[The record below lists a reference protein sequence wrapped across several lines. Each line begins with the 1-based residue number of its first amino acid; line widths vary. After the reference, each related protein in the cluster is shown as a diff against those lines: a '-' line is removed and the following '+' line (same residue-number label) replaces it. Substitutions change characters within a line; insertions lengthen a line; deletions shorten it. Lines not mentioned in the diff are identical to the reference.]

1 MFNRKLKQRESI
13 LSEPWRMLLFLLM
26 AQLLIAFVGRSIGP
40 LGALIGEDL
49 SLTKSQIGMLPA
61 ALFFGQAIVSV
72 PAGFLTD
79 RFGSRSL
86 LLIASIFLG
95 FGFLMM
101 TFTVHFGIVLFL
113 VMLGGMGYGAMHP
126 ITNRGIIDWFS
137 LKQRGTAMGIKQT
150 GVTAG
155 SALAG
160 LILLPLSIEYG
171 WRFVLLAACIL
182 LVISGFVSYG
192 LYRDPPQQKKP
203 VQSRGPADFYKSMFG
218 MLKNKSLM
226 LVSFSA
232 IGLNGSQMCLN
243 TYLVLFVHEKF
254 GISLMLAG
262 ILFVISEISGTL
274 GRISWGM
281 ISDFGFKGN
290 RIVILLI
297 ISVLTAISSTIM
309 ALIPHASFS
318 LLIPIIM
325 LFGFSV
331 SGFNG
336 IWMNLASE
344 IVPAEHAGVAS
355 GVSLMFGSMGV
366 IIVPPLFGL
375 MVDETGNFTF
385 GWLLIAGLMVAV
397 FFMLIYLSIMNKK
410 KLTGSLE

>member
-1 MFNRKLKQRESI
+1 MSKLKVKQGASI
-13 LSEPWRMLLFLLM
+13 LSEQWRMLVYLLM

-61 ALFFGQAIVSV
+61 ALFFGQAIISV

-79 RFGSRSL
+79 RYGSRNL
-86 LLIASIFLG
+86 LVLAAIFLG
-95 FGFLMM
+95 AGFLVM
-101 TFTVHFGIVLFL
+101 TFTVHFLLILFL
-113 VMLGGMGYGAMHP
+113 VMIGGMGYGAMHP

-137 LKQRGTAMGIKQT
+137 LNQRGTAMGIKQT

-160 LILLPLSIEYG
+160 FILLPLSVEYG
-171 WRFVLLAACIL
+171 WRIVLMSGCLL
-182 LVISGFVSYG
+182 LVFSGFVSYW
-192 LYRDPPQQKKP
+192 LYRDSPK
-203 VQSRGPADFYKSMFG
+203 QSQPAANQGLTDFYKSMFG
-218 MLKNKSLM
+218 LMRNKSLM

-243 TYLVLFVHEKF
+243 TYLVLFVYEKF
-254 GISLMLAG
+254 SISLVLAG
-262 ILFVISEISGTL
+262 GLFVISELSGTL
-274 GRISWGM
+274 GRITWGI
-281 ISDFGFKGN
+281 ISDIVFKGN
-290 RIVILLI
+290 RIIILLI
-297 ISVLTAISSTIM
+297 ISVLTAVSSTIV
-309 ALIPHASFS
+309 ALLPSASFA
-318 LLIPIIM
+318 LLVPIIM

-344 IVPAEHAGVAS
+344 IVPPQQAGIAS

-366 IIVPPLFGL
+366 MIVPPLFGF
-375 MVDETGNFTF
+375 MVDETGNFMF
-385 GWLLIAGLMVAV
+385 GWLLITGLMFVV
-397 FFMLIYLSIMNKK
+397 FFMLFYLSILNKRNRA
-410 KLTGSLE
+410 EVF